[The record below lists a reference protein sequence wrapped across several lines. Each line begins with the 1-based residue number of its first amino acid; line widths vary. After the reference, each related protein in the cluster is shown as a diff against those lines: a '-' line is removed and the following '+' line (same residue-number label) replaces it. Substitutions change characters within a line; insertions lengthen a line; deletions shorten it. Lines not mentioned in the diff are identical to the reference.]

1 MNLAHLSFDL
11 MSDHSC
17 CQLAWWHGELVVGRR
32 TCNRKV
38 VASNPAGN
46 LGQVVH
52 TPLPR
57 LGAFSM
63 MNLSRSPAE
72 TTELDFTVVTLQ
84 VLSIQPLMSVNNRFR
99 WLYSINS

>member
-1 MNLAHLSFDL
+1 
-11 MSDHSC
+11 
-17 CQLAWWHGELVVGRR
+17 
-32 TCNRKV
+32 
-38 VASNPAGN
+38 
-46 LGQVVH
+46 
-52 TPLPR
+52 LPR

-84 VLSIQPLMSVNNRFR
+84 VLSIQPLMSVNNTFR